1 MEPIEAAT
9 LPVFTASM
17 PELRAE
23 CARLGVTP
31 ARDKA
36 GTIDRIRS
44 ARAAARR
51 EAAEKPAEVV
61 CKPQPEARQ
70 PVNPFTFRRVL
81 CATSA
86 LQSCQGPGRTTL
98 QRQVSDMVATGLLAR
113 VNAVRAEVAKA
124 AACGK
129 TESLAGRVAEV
140 ALAVAEVAR
149 GMSATGRFNGNML
162 HPSNPPRAGV

>member
-1 MEPIEAAT
+1 MESIEAASM
-9 LPVFTASM
+9 PVFTASM

-98 QRQVSDMVATGLLAR
+98 QRQVSDTVATGLLAR
-113 VNAVRAEVAKA
+113 VNAIRAEMA
-124 AACGK
+124 AGGK

-149 GMSATGRFNGNML
+149 GMSATGRFNGGVS
-162 HPSNPPRAGV
+162 HPSNPPRAGA